1 MSFVL
6 NKALHVADRDEAL
19 RKVRCRVRP
28 RDSKHAA
35 VAADVLFVK
44 GSSCKCTL
52 PSSRFARLFN

>member
-28 RDSKHAA
+28 RDGKHAA
-35 VAADVLFVK
+35 VAAGCLV
-44 GSSCKCTL
+44 C
-52 PSSRFARLFN
+52 